1 MPDLPD
7 TAGLGAHHGLAG
19 FAREGFGEFRHVS
32 DYSVNAVLFRRVGV
46 GDGAGT
52 LAFGAFFAAVPL
64 GKADEETLLGGEA
77 SDGLELFSG
86 GGGFP
91 GVVGEGQA
99 AQIGDVL
106 AEREFAV
113 DLDLVNDRVL

>member
-1 MPDLPD
+1 MQEKQVSRKAAKRAKEHLFFWLPD
-7 TAGLGAHHGLAG
+7 SASLGAHHGLAG

-32 DYSVNAVLFRRVGV
+32 DYAVDAVLFRRVGV

-77 SDGLELFSG
+77 SDGLQSLAG
-86 GGGFP
+86 GGGLP
-91 GVVGEGQA
+91 GV
-99 AQIGDVL
+99 
-106 AEREFAV
+106 
-113 DLDLVNDRVL
+113 